1 MRSVR
6 LRFMALVLAVL
17 TLLSAACVPA
27 AAQDYDVRKMTGEE
41 AAAVLYGMGLF
52 RGRGTLPDGSPDFRL
67 GGTLTRAEAVVL
79 LARLMCAE
87 DEALSGRWEH
97 PFADTGWADK
107 YIGWAYANG
116 VTAGIGGNLFGS
128 DMEIPRNQFVTL
140 VIRALG
146 RTDADWR
153 NPYAVADVCGLWYGD
168 VSSPFI
174 RGDAALMMVSALKLV
189 SGMEAIVDGEP
200 PLAAFPGIRHE
211 PVADGGDVSS
221 PEAFIDAAGE
231 AALSLTDEVRFSV
244 PHGQAEVYVK
254 AFQKAIRESRS
265 SPAPNFESYSGAMS
279 AAGDWVLLRFRYC
292 DDARIM
298 RWLEGIDGDIPDED
312 RETYELAYS
321 AWRSLAKPGMDEY
334 ELVKAFH
341 DWIVDNCEYDSAEG
355 PYCRDAYGVF
365 KLGKA
370 VCDGYAK
377 AMNLLCYFS
386 GIESVRVMGWATDA
400 NGSGNSG
407 FHAWNKIRV
416 DGDWY
421 NLDATWDDPV
431 GAKPALRHK
440 YFLVSDA
447 DMAETHTWEQS
458 YSFWPTSPR
467 GWS

>member
-27 AAQDYDVRKMTGEE
+27 AAQDHDARKMTGEE

-52 RGRGTLPDGSPDFRL
+52 RGRGTLPDGSSDFRL
-67 GGTLTRAEAVVL
+67 GGTLTIAEAVAL
-79 LARLMCAE
+79 LARLMC
-87 DEALSGRWEH
+87 
-97 PFADTGWADK
+97 
-107 YIGWAYANG
+107 
-116 VTAGIGGNLFGS
+116 
-128 DMEIPRNQFVTL
+128 
-140 VIRALG
+140 
-146 RTDADWR
+146 
-153 NPYAVADVCGLWYGD
+153 
-168 VSSPFI
+168 
-174 RGDAALMMVSALKLV
+174 
-189 SGMEAIVDGEP
+189 EP

-211 PVADGGDVSS
+211 PVADGGYVSS
-221 PEAFIDAAGE
+221 PEAFIDAVGD

-244 PHGQAEVYVK
+244 PQGQAGAYVK
-254 AFQKAIRESRS
+254 AFQKAIRESGS
-265 SPAPNFESYSGAMS
+265 SPAPNFESYSGEMS
-279 AAGDWVLLRFRYC
+279 AADDWVLLRFRYC

-377 AMNLLCYFS
+377 AMNLL
-386 GIESVRVMGWATDA
+386 
-400 NGSGNSG
+400 
-407 FHAWNKIRV
+407 
-416 DGDWY
+416 
-421 NLDATWDDPV
+421 
-431 GAKPALRHK
+431 
-440 YFLVSDA
+440 
-447 DMAETHTWEQS
+447 
-458 YSFWPTSPR
+458 
-467 GWS
+467 